1 MTHSGYAKMWESIR
15 RKMNRAAGGTEAV
28 EVIHGLTAHVFRH
41 NYCTQLIYAGM
52 SIKKVAELLGDSEK
66 MVTEVYSHILE
77 EKESTEERIEA
88 AVAL

>member
-1 MTHSGYAKMWESIR
+1 MTWTDVDLE
-15 RKMNRAAGGTEAV
+15 AGE
-28 EVIHGLTAHVFRH
+28 
-41 NYCTQLIYAGM
+41 M

-77 EKESTEERIEA
+77 EKENTEEKIEA